1 MAVANASATGNSA
14 VPPRQFRRSSTA
26 TPQTFSS
33 LLRKRSSLNLPDK
46 FHITRR
52 RDFNLSSRCSCN
64 LEDGADCGGDGVGFY
79 SSSSPCSSSS
89 PSEDWDWNRWTRHFS
104 EVEQA
109 ENYASVL
116 KFQLEDAIEKEDFGE
131 AAKLKTAI
139 AETTS
144 KDSIAE
150 IMSELKSAIDEERYH
165 DASRL
170 CRNTGSGLI
179 GWWVGYSKD
188 LGDGTLV
195 QITPGTGRFIGKCY
209 SPRQLITT
217 SPGTPLFEIFV
228 VKDNEGYKMQV
239 AFLKTVKGNSAN
251 SSSSTDKS
259 TKGSS
264 VVEDKNSSIIDV
276 EKGEDKNIDLE
287 EGTEEGIKSVINFL
301 NEKIPEL
308 KFKVT
313 RVDITTEDMIEDNLK
328 QFIEEENE
336 NETNDK
342 VNTEDSDNDN
352 TDRASAQEN
361 GESIENAGDLDVK
374 LYIGGVLHNREDSLA
389 KDEYVRVPADI
400 ENVERDSFVLHIH
413 EGYHDNNN
421 DNTEEDSVSK
431 DKVAALVSQGISEL
445 MPPEVANAFWSSDKV
460 SPKVSKDIR
469 ELVKRAVSQAQKRN
483 KLSEYTNFSRI
494 VTYNGDLDPFDGLY
508 VGSFGPHGPEVIQ
521 LRRKYGNWNTHKDD
535 MSSDVDFFEYVE
547 AVKLTGYM
555 NLPAG
560 QVAFRAKIG
569 KANRITKGKLYSRE
583 LGVVASYK
591 GQGRIGKFGIRD
603 SKWVEGELLQLDGRT
618 LGPYIN
624 GANLGFLYTV
634 RKQQSVLVLFHRLKL
649 PE

>member
-1 MAVANASATGNSA
+1 MAVANAWAPGNSA
-14 VPPRQFRRSSTA
+14 VPLRQFRRSSTA
-26 TPQTFSS
+26 TPETFSS
-33 LLRKRSSLNLPDK
+33 LLRKKSPLNLPDR

-52 RDFNLSSRCSCN
+52 RDFNTSSRCNCN
-64 LEDGADCGGDGVGFY
+64 LEDGADCGGDGVGSY

-116 KFQLEDAIEKEDFGE
+116 KFQLEDAIEMEDFGE
-131 AAKLKTAI
+131 ASKLKTAI
-139 AETTS
+139 AEATS

-188 LGDGTLV
+188 LGDGRLV

-209 SPRQLITT
+209 SPRQLITA

-228 VKDNEGYKMQV
+228 VQDNEGYKMQV
-239 AFLKTVKGNSAN
+239 AFLKSVKGNSAN

-264 VVEDKNSSIIDV
+264 VVEDKNSSVKIDV
-276 EKGEDKNIDLE
+276 KPEENEVEKREVDSE
-287 EGTEEGIKSVINFL
+287 ESSEEGIKSVINFL

-313 RVDITTEDMIEDNLK
+313 RIDITTEDTSDDDLK
-328 QFIEEENE
+328 QFIENDNE
-336 NETNDK
+336 KETSDE
-342 VNTEDSDNDN
+342 VNTEEDSDIDN
-352 TDRASAQEN
+352 RDRASAEEN
-361 GESIENAGDLDVK
+361 GDTIENASDLDVK

-400 ENVERDSFVLHIH
+400 ENVERDSFVLHIR

-421 DNTEEDSVSK
+421 NNNNNTEEDIVSK
-431 DKVAALVSQGISEL
+431 DKVAALVSQGLSEL
-445 MPPEVANAFWSSDKV
+445 MPPEVANAFWNSDKV
-460 SPKVSKDIR
+460 SPKLSKDIR

-494 VTYNGDLDPFDGLY
+494 TTYNGDLDPFDGLY
-508 VGSFGPHGPEVIQ
+508 VGAFGPYGPEVIQ

-535 MSSDVDFFEYVE
+535 MSSDVEFFEYVE

-560 QVAFRAKIG
+560 QVA
-569 KANRITKGKLYSRE
+569 
-583 LGVVASYK
+583 SYK
-591 GQGRIGKFGIRD
+591 GQGRIGKFGLRD
-603 SKWVEGELLQLDGRT
+603 SKWVEGELLQLDGRS

-624 GANLGFLYTV
+624 GANLGFLYTA
-634 RKQQSVLVLFHRLKL
+634 RKQQNVLVLFHRLKL